1 MTKDKKLTHEE
12 KVFETFSENLIQN
25 LGYLES
31 QDVNWFKGI
40 SLAAFHLMEF
50 GCYHS
55 KGDITRCST
64 IFLHAI
70 AASGFR
76 RHRIDDYIEENEISI
91 NVETG
96 LSLEDDC
103 HKACL
108 LTVVTILQIFDEFLE
123 QRSHS
128 RNSLH

>member
-1 MTKDKKLTHEE
+1 
-12 KVFETFSENLIQN
+12 N
-25 LGYLES
+25 
-31 QDVNWFKGI
+31 VNNSKGI
-40 SLAAFHLMEF
+40 GLAAYHLMEF

-55 KGDITRCST
+55 EGDITACAS

-76 RHRIDDYIEENEISI
+76 RHGLEDYIDQNEISVNI
-91 NVETG
+91 ETG

-108 LTVVTILQIFDEFLE
+108 LTVVTILEIFQEFID
-123 QRSHS
+123 QRSTSPHS
-128 RNSLH
+128 VH